1 MLWRERMAPISASS
15 LVRAVKPLP
24 HSRGSALFAKGFRPF
39 FLCAGA
45 FASLS
50 IPLWL
55 AALQGRVDVGAYAG
69 AMPWHAHEMLFGF
82 ATAVIAGF
90 LLTAVGN
97 WTGRETATGGAL
109 LVLVFLWLAGR
120 AGMLG
125 AGWLSPIVVAALD
138 VMFLPA
144 LAVTLAVPVLAAR
157 NRRNYSVIGFVLV
170 LTGGNVLFHWSAL
183 TGRAEVN
190 LRSLLVAIDAIVLLI
205 AVIGGRVIPAFT
217 RNATRIE
224 TIRNSPIA
232 DRVTM
237 VILALVVCADAF
249 PVPSLWFAALLSVA
263 GVASAARARHWGA
276 NYTADDP
283 LLWVLHVGYAW
294 VPIGLLLRAGAFMF
308 GTNPFPP
315 LHALTVGAIGTLTLG
330 MMARVSLGHTGR
342 LLRAPASA
350 ATAFVMVTLA
360 AIVRVAGPLMVPGAS
375 ATAVTLSGVLWS
387 TAFAAFVI
395 GYARILVQPRVDGKP
410 G

>member
-1 MLWRERMAPISASS
+1 MVPISASS
-15 LVRAVKPLP
+15 LVRRAKPLP
-24 HSRGSALFAKGFRPF
+24 RSRGSTLFAKGFRPF

-50 IPLWL
+50 IPVWL

-90 LLTAVGN
+90 LLTAVAN
-97 WTGRETATGGAL
+97 WTGRETATGVSLLAL
-109 LVLVFLWLAGR
+109 VVLWLAGR
-120 AGMLG
+120 G
-125 AGWLSPIVVAALD
+125 AMMFAFRLPAVIVAALD
-138 VMFLPA
+138 LSFLPA
-144 LAVTLAVPVLAAR
+144 LAVTLAVPVLAAK
-157 NRRNYSVIGFVLV
+157 NRRNYLV
-170 LTGGNVLFHWSAL
+170 VGLVVALAAGNALFHWSTL
-183 TGRAEVN
+183 SGRAELN

-205 AVIGGRVIPAFT
+205 AVIGGRVIPSFT

-224 TIRNSPIA
+224 TIRSSPVA
-232 DRVTM
+232 DRVTL
-237 VILALVVCADAF
+237 VSLGLVVCADAF
-249 PVPSLWFAALLSVA
+249 AIPSLWFATLLAVA
-263 GVASAARARHWGA
+263 GVASAVRARHWGA
-276 NYTADDP
+276 NYTADEP

-330 MMARVSLGHTGR
+330 MMSRVSLGHTGR
-342 LLRAPASA
+342 LLHAPASA
-350 ATAFVMVTLA
+350 ATAFVLVTLA
-360 AIVRVAGPLMVPGAS
+360 AIVRVAGPLIVPGGS
-375 ATAVTLSGVLWS
+375 ATAVTVSGVLWS
-387 TAFAAFVI
+387 ASFAAFVV